1 MNSVPYRYS
10 WNFAVPQTMA
20 TFSMVE
26 YRVSLGC
33 NFLLAN
39 AIGLFSPA
47 LSSWRRTAVGGF
59 GIGAVRK
66 DKDVDRL
73 FERRPLPVLT
83 GGE

>member
-1 MNSVPYRYS
+1 
-10 WNFAVPQTMA
+10 
-20 TFSMVE
+20 MVE

-47 LSSWRRTAVGGF
+47 LSSWSRTAIGGF

-66 DKDVDRL
+66 IKM
-73 FERRPLPVLT
+73 LT
-83 GGE
+83 DYSNGGPFQFTLVG

>member
-1 MNSVPYRYS
+1 MERHSL
-10 WNFAVPQTMA
+10 
-20 TFSMVE
+20 SMVE

-47 LSSWRRTAVGGF
+47 LTSWRRTAIGGI
-59 GIGAVRK
+59 GIGAVII
-66 DKDVDRL
+66 DKDVDGL

-83 GGE
+83 GGL